1 MAEKVKLIA
10 KTPETKKGNLSS
22 KTQKPDFSQS
32 TGSPID
38 QILFLQRTI
47 GNQAVLRMLNNS
59 AESEDQSAKSR
70 EQRAG
75 NEVHGVQSKRL
86 CAKRLAPCTVQAKLK
101 IGQPNDVYEQE
112 ADRVAEQVMRMAVN
126 EAKPV
131 ANTLNPPNTVH
142 RKCDACEEEEE
153 PVQRKA
159 LPSGGG
165 ITAQSPAHVREA
177 IGSGDSP
184 LDRQTRSF
192 FEPHLG
198 YDLSSIRIHTGGT
211 AAESAKAIDAKAYT
225 LGSDIV
231 FGDGEYQP
239 ETDFGK
245 QILAHELT
253 HVRQGGKVIRRCA
266 NPGVNDPKYDALAIK
281 LKSHAKYTTLAD
293 KTKAD
298 EVLVEAKKKP
308 ACLYLLGKFQTLLDT
323 PEKGPAT
330 ITVET
335 QASTATAVTAEKARV
350 AKPAHAKNLKI
361 EETASADPKRKW
373 VKIAGKFG
381 GGKYEVDRTNPKNIA
396 IRVKVFLKVAGTGTL
411 TDVQSV
417 KQMEDGIEKAAS
429 AKGFIVD
436 IEFVSMPGSD
446 AFEVD
451 VSPGEW
457 ETATN
462 WSGGEPLGFAH
473 ELFHLMYYE
482 VDRYDYI
489 AAHSTNQS
497 MMIPDRIA
505 WFLAQLK
512 KPAGWD
518 NPASIM
524 AGGSHPLDDDICRVA
539 GLPEADCIK
548 ERKKP

>member
-1 MAEKVKLIA
+1 M
-10 KTPETKKGNLSS
+10 
-22 KTQKPDFSQS
+22 
-32 TGSPID
+32 
-38 QILFLQRTI
+38 
-47 GNQAVLRMLNNS
+47 
-59 AESEDQSAKSR
+59 
-70 EQRAG
+70 
-75 NEVHGVQSKRL
+75 
-86 CAKRLAPCTVQAKLK
+86 
-101 IGQPNDVYEQE
+101 
-112 ADRVAEQVMRMAVN
+112 
-126 EAKPV
+126 
-131 ANTLNPPNTVH
+131 
-142 RKCDACEEEEE
+142 
-153 PVQRKA
+153 
-159 LPSGGG
+159 
-165 ITAQSPAHVREA
+165 
-177 IGSGDSP
+177 
-184 LDRQTRSF
+184 
-192 FEPHLG
+192 
-198 YDLSSIRIHTGGT
+198 
-211 AAESAKAIDAKAYT
+211 
-225 LGSDIV
+225 
-231 FGDGEYQP
+231 
-239 ETDFGK
+239 
-245 QILAHELT
+245 
-253 HVRQGGKVIRRCA
+253 
-266 NPGVNDPKYDALAIK
+266 
-281 LKSHAKYTTLAD
+281 
-293 KTKAD
+293 
-298 EVLVEAKKKP
+298 
-308 ACLYLLGKFQTLLDT
+308 
-323 PEKGPAT
+323 
-330 ITVET
+330 
-335 QASTATAVTAEKARV
+335 
-350 AKPAHAKNLKI
+350 
-361 EETASADPKRKW
+361 
-373 VKIAGKFG
+373 KIAGKFG

-489 AAHSTNQS
+489 ATHSTNQS

-548 ERKKP
+548 SERSHSDVFDCARKKWSKLKNTLYKRTFVLVSSTHNRNNDTTKKESRGVQDNGNF